1 MLILTVTVALLA
13 IASASAIAVAST
25 VGSHHDIMI
34 GAATVAPFAPG
45 VADPSS
51 DTLQNDEAMI
61 RTVLAP
67 AHDWQVATFVSLS
80 QVEDLLDSLEAH
92 GVRGGEVIALTD
104 HCFAV
109 RWK

>member
-1 MLILTVTVALLA
+1 MLIL
-13 IASASAIAVAST
+13 IASLALVACLSISAVAATSSGGVHPST
-25 VGSHHDIMI
+25 VN
-34 GAATVAPFAPG
+34 PFSAG
-45 VADPSS
+45 VPDPSA
-51 DTLQNDEAMI
+51 DTIQNEQAMI

-80 QVEDLLDSLEAH
+80 EVEDLLDSLEAH
-92 GVRGGEVIALTD
+92 GVQGGEVIAVTD